1 MTFARR
7 AVAAWLLACAAAAHA
22 ARDEP
27 PAAPRMEYKPP
38 PAGSYRLERI
48 QRVPAGRVLDSDGAA
63 HPLSAFTTG
72 RITVLSFMY
81 TYCTDRYGCP
91 LAYETLAELRR
102 RLIARG
108 ALARRVRL
116 VSLSFDPTN
125 DTPEAMR
132 TYGGRYVEPRA
143 GLAWKF
149 LTTEST
155 AALMPLLEGLGQD
168 AQVERDERGRPTRVI
183 SHTLKVFLIDRTGWV
198 REIYSPAYLFVDVVL
213 NDIETLSME
222 EPAR

>member
-1 MTFARR
+1 MTVARR
-7 AVAAWLLACAAAAHA
+7 AVAVWLLACAAAVNA

-38 PAGSYRLERI
+38 PAGTYRLERI
-48 QRVPAGRVLDSDGAA
+48 QRVPSGRVLDSDGAT
-63 HPLSAFTTG
+63 HPFSAFTTG

-91 LAYETLAELRR
+91 LAYETLTELHR
-102 RLIARG
+102 RLLARP
-108 ALARRVRL
+108 ALARQVRL

-125 DTPEAMR
+125 DTPAAMR
-132 TYGGRYVEPRA
+132 VYGGRYVEARG
-143 GLAWKF
+143 GLEWKF

-155 AALMPLLEGLGQD
+155 AALTPLLEGLGQD

-183 SHTLKVFLIDRTGWV
+183 SHTLKVFLIDRAGWV
-198 REIYSPAYLFVDVVL
+198 REIYSPAFLFPDVVF
-213 NDIETLSME
+213 NDIETLSLE
-222 EPAR
+222 GLAR